1 MNGFITMLQMNL
13 KLLLRNKG
21 FLAALLILPVLS
33 ILQLNINY
41 SDSMYGQ
48 ENSSV
53 IHELSND
60 NISLLNMTNGKL
72 SIKVYDCSNSKL
84 ADYIL
89 KELAKTETYS
99 INRCRCEE
107 LGEQKVR
114 DKALYSANHNVIGAV
129 IYIPASF
136 EAELLKGKESN
147 LMVFEAT
154 KDKRVDMLENNLNT
168 YLHSIEEYA
177 SIVSYGK
184 EELYQLLDASVKNEI
199 IKKTVSIE
207 VGDSL
212 NLTAKQK
219 TQSSSMGYSLV
230 FLSIGFLFSGVFIAA
245 TVIEERQNRVYNRFI
260 LSETSGFCY
269 GLVKL
274 AIVILTVVIE
284 TVITAVLMCLFVR
297 TDFGISF
304 ASYLFMIFCLGLV
317 FTLLSVVIGILT
329 DNVLTSNYV
338 AFTVWCLSSM
348 LAGLY
353 FPLDGASRWWV
364 RISMLMPQR
373 WVLKAAEMLM
383 AGKSGV
389 YSMFLLEI
397 AGGLII
403 IFSIGALGMQARDKN

>member
-99 INRCRCEE
+99 INRYRCEE

-177 SIVSYGK
+177 SIVSYSK

-260 LSETSGFCY
+260 LSEASGFCY

-274 AIVILTVVIE
+274 AIVILTVIIE
-284 TVITAVLMCLFVR
+284 TGITAVLMCLFVK

-304 ASYLFMIFCLGLV
+304 ASYLFMIFCIGLI
-317 FTLLSVVIGILT
+317 FTLLSVVIGILA
-329 DNVLTSNYV
+329 DNVLTSNYI

-397 AGGLII
+397 AGCLII